1 MPNKASYETDKLP
14 SIGIWE
20 ALKKNPF
27 LSKLAGL
34 LEPPDPVFIN
44 KKHRMRIYSLLGAL
58 KRSDKSL
65 NVGSGS
71 TRYAKDIV
79 NFDLFKEPQV
89 DIVGDSA
96 FLPFKSGQFKIV
108 ICQAV
113 LEHVQHPIQAV
124 AEMHRVL
131 AKGGLVY
138 IEIPFFQGYHAVP
151 NDFQRYTVS
160 GIQNLFSQ
168 FELVEKG
175 VLAGPA
181 SAIAWTLREF
191 LAITFS
197 LNNVFL
203 YRVFNLIF
211 GWLTFYVKYL
221 DIFLE
226 RNRFSPVI
234 ASGFFFIGRK

>member
-1 MPNKASYETDKLP
+1 MPDKAPYETDKLP
-14 SIGIWE
+14 SIGLWDT
-20 ALKKNPF
+20 LKKNPF
-27 LSKLAGL
+27 LSSLAKL
-34 LEPPDPVFIN
+34 LEPPDPVFIK
-44 KKHRMRIYSLLGAL
+44 KKHRERIYNLLGGL
-58 KRSDKSL
+58 KQSEKSL

-71 TRYAKDIV
+71 TRYSDEII
-79 NFDLFKEPQV
+79 NFDLFQEDQV
-89 DIVGDSA
+89 DIIGDSA
-96 FLPFKSGQFKIV
+96 SLPFKSEQFKIV

-113 LEHVQHPIQAV
+113 LEHVQLPLQTV
-124 AEMHRVL
+124 AEIYRVL
-131 AKGGLVY
+131 EPGGIVY

-160 GIQNLFSQ
+160 GIQNLFGQ

-175 VLAGPA
+175 VLAGPS

-191 LAITFS
+191 LAIAFS

-203 YRVFNLIF
+203 YRVFNLFF

-226 RNRFSPVI
+226 TNRFSTSI
-234 ASGFFFIGRK
+234 ASGFFFIGKK